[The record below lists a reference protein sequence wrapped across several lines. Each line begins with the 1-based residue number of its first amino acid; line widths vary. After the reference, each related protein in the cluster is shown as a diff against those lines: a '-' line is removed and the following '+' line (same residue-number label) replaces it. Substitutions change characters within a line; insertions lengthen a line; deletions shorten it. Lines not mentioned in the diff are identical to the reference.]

1 MRVEIL
7 STPEALGVAAAREA
21 SLRLNRAIAELG
33 SARLLV
39 STGAS
44 QFETLRALVA
54 ESVDWSRVEMFHLDE
69 YIGLDEAHPASFRR
83 YLRERL
89 TSRVPLQRVHFV
101 DPGPDRPAS
110 QVIAELSQV
119 IGTRAIDVAL
129 IGIGE
134 NAHIAFNDPPA
145 DFDYDGAYLV
155 VQLDEQCKQQQVREG
170 WFPSLND
177 VPQEAISMSVRQI
190 LRSRAIL
197 CPVPHSQKADAIR
210 RTLEPG
216 ESRDV
221 PASILKRHPDITL
234 YLDQES
240 SRMVSPQVRTAGSP
254 G

>member
-1 MRVEIL
+1 MRIEIL
-7 STPEALGVAAAREA
+7 STPEALGVAVAREA

-44 QFETLRALVA
+44 QFETLRALVS
-54 ESVDWSRVEMFHLDE
+54 EPVDWSRVEMFHLDE

-89 TSRVPLQRVHFV
+89 TSRVPLRRAYFV
-101 DPGPDRPAS
+101 DPGPGRSAD
-110 QVIAELSQV
+110 QVIAELSQA
-119 IGTRAIDVAL
+119 IGSRAIDVAL

-155 VQLDEQCKQQQVREG
+155 VQLDEQCKRQQVREG
-170 WFPSLND
+170 WFPSLPD
-177 VPQEAISMSVRQI
+177 VPQAAISMSVRQI
-190 LRSRAIL
+190 LRSRVIL
-197 CPVPHSQKADAIR
+197 CPVPHRQKAEAIR
-210 RTLEPG
+210 RTLESE
-216 ESRDV
+216 ESPDV
-221 PASILKRHPDITL
+221 PASILKRHPDVTL

-240 SRMVSPQVRTAGSP
+240 SRLVTPPATSADALG
-254 G
+254 